1 VAFYGPEGSRGS
13 DNLELTHILCLP
25 HIFMRQ
31 KNRRRSAD
39 SKRHVMRYRI
49 LDSKRGNPKREFTVH
64 ASPDELRHLVERGFL
79 VRPKLIPTSG
89 IEQLRTALCDILIA
103 EDRRGRDR
111 TDGCFGSPYLR
122 HLLDK
127 HGAFLRLFKLR
138 QTLSI
143 ARAVLGPQVRFDEIT
158 ARVTDLS
165 NHSPSTPWHI
175 HLRVVP
181 DPVPPFFA
189 YPHAIECLLYLDDVD
204 EESGPLCVLPG
215 SHRRLNQTYSL
226 DDITN
231 KPDQEILPLN
241 AGDCLVM
248 HPNLWHRALPSTR
261 KSGLRRLVI
270 FGYYPSWVGG
280 DERGSPRPSTDV
292 LAGLRRHRDGLVREL
307 AGEFYWG

>member
-1 VAFYGPEGSRGS
+1 
-13 DNLELTHILCLP
+13 
-25 HIFMRQ
+25 MRQ
-31 KNRRRSAD
+31 SAD
-39 SKRHVMRYRI
+39 SKHHVMRYRI
-49 LDSKRGNPKREFTVH
+49 LDSKRGIPEREFTVH
-64 ASPDELRHLVERGFL
+64 ASPGEIRHLVEKGYL
-79 VRPKLIPTSG
+79 LRPKLITAPG
-89 IEQLRTALCDILIA
+89 IKRLRAALSDVLIA
-103 EDRRGRDR
+103 EERQGRDPA
-111 TDGCFGSPYLR
+111 DGCFGSPYLR

-127 HGAFLRLFKLR
+127 HEAFLRIFKLKP
-138 QTLSI
+138 TLSI

-181 DPVPPFFA
+181 DPVPPFFS
-189 YPHAIECLLYLDDVD
+189 YPHAVECLLYLDDVD
-204 EESGPLCVLPG
+204 KASGSLCVLPG
-215 SHRRLNQTYSL
+215 SHRRLSQTFPL
-226 DDITN
+226 DDVTD
-231 KPDQEILPLN
+231 KPDQEVLSLK

-280 DERGSPRPSTDV
+280 EERGSPRPHTDV
-292 LAGLRRHRDGLVREL
+292 LAGLRRHRDWLVREL